1 MRKREQFAV
10 TLRKQKTKNIIA
22 HKRRRLMQGLAN
34 QTSLLQAD
42 DQSNQDVGRP
52 EYSGYPKFNTENQ
65 AWLAQLVNEIAPAL
79 STC

>member
-34 QTSLLQAD
+34 QTSLIQAD
-42 DQSNQDVGRP
+42 DQSNEDVGRP
-52 EYSGYPKFNTENQ
+52 EYSGYP
-65 AWLAQLVNEIAPAL
+65 
-79 STC
+79 